1 MVNFM
6 RDYWLKTQRID
17 FSLWTAEDLPL
28 AELLWGDP
36 AVSHYICAA
45 GCFSQAEIQNRLY
58 LEIENY
64 KRYNIQYFPIF
75 DLGSSALIG
84 CCGLRPYEG
93 RTDCCELGFHL
104 RPSYWGQGLA
114 FEAASA
120 IINNAFS
127 QLGVSEL
134 RAGHHPDNHPSR
146 CLLQKLGFEYL
157 CDQFY
162 PPTGLLHP
170 SYRLI
175 RP

>member
-1 MVNFM
+1 MVMNFM
-6 RDYWLKTQRID
+6 RDYWLKTERIG

-75 DLGSSALIG
+75 DLSSSALIG
-84 CCGLRPYEG
+84 CCG
-93 RTDCCELGFHL
+93 L

-114 FEAASA
+114 FEAASD

-127 QLGVSEL
+127 QLGVLEL

-146 CLLQKLGFEYL
+146 RLLQKLGFEYL

-175 RP
+175 RS